1 MTTAL
6 DSYAE
11 HATRGGQPSARTTR
25 GAAPA
30 GTHEEWAAPRSRDEE
45 WAAPVGTH
53 EGWAAPRLHDEE
65 GDNTANTR
73 GPRSHEQHAHTSNAL
88 AGRGKGGGPNGP
100 PPLLAIYSV
109 ENRNWG

>member
-11 HATRGGQPSARTTR
+11 HAPRSGPPSARTTR

-30 GTHEEWAAPRSRDEE
+30 GTHEEWAAP
-45 WAAPVGTH
+45 VGTH
-53 EGWAAPRLHDEE
+53 EEWAAPRLHDEE

-88 AGRGKGGGPNGP
+88 AGRGRGRPQRAAP
-100 PPLLAIYSV
+100 PLAIYSV
-109 ENRNWG
+109 KNRNWG